1 MAISKFNF
9 NSFNVTPTASTALA
23 FNSDADGFTTQSASS
38 MIFIKSLTA
47 SNDANL
53 SFVNGSSDVVLDD
66 TYPVYRFVFANI
78 HPEGANEF
86 SVNFRD
92 GGSSFDA
99 TKTTTVFRSQLN
111 SSGSSARVDADS
123 AEDIAQGTGDQGLM
137 IGSQI
142 GTDNDECASGS
153 LTLYN
158 PASTTFV
165 KHFMS
170 TFHHISNDANI
181 ISCTTYMGGY
191 CNVTAAI
198 DGVIFKMKS
207 GNFNG
212 QIKMYGIQDS

>member
-1 MAISKFNF
+1 MAISKFNY
-9 NSFNVTPTASTALA
+9 NSFNVAPTASTALS

-47 SNDANL
+47 SNSANL

-66 TYPVYRFVFANI
+66 TYPVYRFVFASI
-78 HPEGANEF
+78 HPETANEF
-86 SVNFRD
+86 SIN
-92 GGSSFDA
+92 
-99 TKTTTVFRSQLN
+99 FRSQLN
-111 SSGSSARVDADS
+111 KPGTATVQADAS
-123 AEDIAQGTGDQGLM
+123 EDIAQGTGDQGLM

-158 PASTTFV
+158 PASTTFI
-165 KHFMS
+165 KHFVS

-181 ISCTTYMGGY
+181 ISCTTYMAGY

-198 DGVIFKMKS
+198 DGVVL
-207 GNFNG
+207 
-212 QIKMYGIQDS
+212 IQELTILKQL

>member
-1 MAISKFNF
+1 MAISKFNY
-9 NSFNVTPTASTALA
+9 NSFNVAPTASTALS

-47 SNDANL
+47 SNSANL

-66 TYPVYRFVFANI
+66 TYPVYRFVFASI
-78 HPEGANEF
+78 HPETANEF
-86 SVNFRD
+86 SINFRD
-92 GGSSFDA
+92 GDTNFDA
-99 TKTTTVFRSQLN
+99 IKTTSTFRSQLN
-111 SSGSSARVDADS
+111 KPGTATVQADAS
-123 AEDIAQGTGDQGLM
+123 EDIAQGTGDQGLM

-158 PASTTFV
+158 PASTTFI
-165 KHFMS
+165 KHFVS

-181 ISCTTYMGGY
+181 ISCTTYMAGY

-212 QIKMYGIQDS
+212 QIKMYGIKDS